1 VPRDDRK
8 GSDLLEALDSLE
20 EVTVR
25 LPTTRGGP
33 EVRPDIPTL
42 RVVAGR
48 DMLKFLPLTRP
59 GVYHIGREDNA
70 DLHLSDV
77 TVSKRH
83 SRVTVDGRGGVT
95 VQDLGSTN
103 GTSVNGHAVV
113 APSLLRA
120 GDHLD
125 IGGVS
130 LRLDL
135 LSLDE
140 LRHLDRVLH
149 RLESAHRDPLTGL
162 LTRAYIEDG
171 LPHLADQCA
180 QAHVPLTC
188 AFVDVDRF
196 KPIND
201 TYGHAVG
208 DEVLTGIARLIM
220 IGVRDA
226 DPCVRY
232 GGEEIVI
239 FLPGTEEERGLEVA
253 DRIRRSIAAH
263 DWGRTATG
271 LMVTA
276 SFGIAQR
283 AGGEPVR
290 DWMNRA
296 DRAVYAAKHSG
307 RNRVLPA
314 SLLP

>member
-1 VPRDDRK
+1 MPRDVRP
-8 GSDLLEALDSLE
+8 DLELLHAMDSLE

-25 LPTTRGGP
+25 IPVQREGP
-33 EVRPDIPTL
+33 GMRPEIPTL

-48 DMLKFLPLTRP
+48 DMLKFMPLTRA
-59 GVYHIGREDNA
+59 GEYQIGRDDGA
-70 DLHLSDV
+70 DLHLTDV

-83 SRVTVDGRGGVT
+83 ARVVYDGSGTITVID
-95 VQDLGSTN
+95 QGSTN
-103 GTSVNGHAVV
+103 GTTINGLAGSPCV
-113 APSLLRA
+113 LRP

-140 LRHLDRVLH
+140 LRHLDRVLQ

-162 LTRAYIEDG
+162 LTRVYIEDG
-171 LPHLADQCA
+171 LPHLVEQCA
-180 QAHVPLTC
+180 QANVPATC

-201 TYGHAVG
+201 TYSHGIG
-208 DEVLTGIARLIM
+208 DEVLAGIARLIM
-220 IGVRDA
+220 VGVRDA
-226 DPCVRY
+226 DHCIRY
-232 GGEEIVI
+232 GGEEILI
-239 FLPGTEEERGLEVA
+239 FLPGTHEDRGVEVA
-253 DRIRRSIAAH
+253 ERIRKSIAGH
-263 DWGRTATG
+263 DWGRTAPG
-271 LMVTA
+271 LLVTA
-276 SFGIAQR
+276 SFGVAERLENESIK
-283 AGGEPVR
+283 

-296 DRAVYAAKHSG
+296 DRAVYAAKHAG
-307 RNRVLPA
+307 RNRVVRA